1 MKRCNALSQLLLS
14 LVALCIAAVTSSA
27 QVQLNA
33 VNTPV
38 TIDFTG
44 YTAQGFAPAPAAGQL
59 NSNNWASTGMSDGD
73 LAFGGTQTGGDY
85 ARGLWNNSTSGGFY
99 YVNQSGNTRFVIQ
112 PTGADFNP
120 GTLTLRVQNNT
131 GQPLT
136 RLSVGYDVINN
147 NSGPRANSFNFSYST
162 NNSSYTSVPGACGGD
177 YTSPEAADA
186 LGFVVGAS
194 KSLTIT
200 GLNVPNGGF
209 VYLRWSSAD
218 VSGSGNRDQFGLDN
232 IVITSVQNIN
242 TAIAINNYTF
252 SNSSTTISNPTTD
265 LATVV
270 HGALVDDAV
279 SGAISLPF
287 TFYYNGKP
295 YDRVAISSNGWVAL
309 GNSANSP
316 VFSATMTSVP
326 LNDPESWEFNNTP
339 MIAVNWD
346 NLRVGAAG
354 AVSYGTVGGDF
365 KVRWRAV
372 EWPATATSF
381 VTFELTL
388 SPTCNRITF
397 SYDGGSNSPLQSST
411 VGLINDA
418 DNTAPNNYWVF
429 NGAVTPG
436 NLSNDANSNANTR
449 LITYSNLPT
458 GANPSIFANHYDAL
472 RVEGPATVNFGNADA
487 NGGVTTAS
495 VTVRNLGCSTVSL
508 NETNIGFSNSQFTAP
523 AFSTTIAPGSTASVA
538 VRFTGTCPFDACQI
552 SATMA
557 VNVAGP
563 LPVVYPADGANLTV
577 LGQETHPVVAAG
589 TLSAF
594 PSTTIGS
601 SNSMTVTLTNTGNVA
616 YNGTLSVSGNASDA
630 ALFTISPNPVTVPAG
645 GSTVVT
651 VTFTPT
657 GARHAANANATNWTA
672 NYTGLQL
679 VVPNGNQACS
689 PSTVASLPIT
699 ASSTAPRISINVPN
713 STEIPNNQGI
723 PTLDIGNRVYGP
735 TPGNPAQ
742 PMSFSETFLVKNTGS
757 AQVTINDITR
767 GAAGSLNLNDRFSAS
782 AVRISGNAVL
792 NPGNEAV
799 YRVTYTPQKTT
810 SDFPYF
816 EPGAYATAPSTA
828 AYVRANA
835 LYTFN
840 TVLSASSSSTATVPA
855 VAGFW
860 HNYQNGL
867 TSTFAPA
874 ENLTQQG
881 TMNAT
886 TDIFRGFMRT
896 VATPSTASNQGPT
909 NPAGAPVLSG
919 GSLMVN
925 GVPAVNVSTTNGLT
939 VTSYYGVVGDV
950 LPNGG
955 VITNAGQPGTV
966 SFYVVNTGTAN
977 ARYYV
982 RKQVVND
989 NVNPGAFSVSVPI
1002 PGDNANPALSI
1013 VPISS
1018 ETINGADYHV
1028 FTLEPL
1034 YLQTAG
1040 NSMAYVRFD
1049 VTFKPN
1055 RANTPDIT
1063 TIAQNRIADVEIL
1076 TDANLP
1082 TSSTASVEPRNDLTP
1097 YRIRVTGQTLFN
1109 DPAFFIGGD
1118 QITGTVNFGSHEL
1131 ADATSSN
1138 YPFGSF
1144 FPAGI
1149 GYFAP
1154 ADELGRR
1161 GLATGV
1167 NGPRGFGVRDTVIS
1181 IAIENRGNA
1190 PMTFNNLNDLQ
1201 AFALSGSPGTFSVIK
1216 VTDQSNINSAG
1227 SAEPAAVSFPYTLNT
1242 TGQRLIL
1249 WVRYDAGSRS
1259 TGATGQSNGTIRLV
1273 QSPLVSPT
1281 PSTISLSGSLT
1292 GTGIRPFPI
1301 VDVDGGNGGATVTI
1315 VDGTERVTPVFMA
1328 HRPAVFDNYC
1338 NLGGVNTNRDTVHIP
1353 LTIGNGIPAP
1363 TQAGGSLPFDNVN
1376 DNAVTDVTFNMNNIV
1391 IDSLAGNLV
1400 IPGASTSYVVDYS
1413 TPVVV
1418 RNAFGTVV
1426 RTQDIS
1432 DAANRMVT
1440 VGPSQTMTFTVALR
1454 PTTLNPTANS
1464 IRARVRVAHDS
1475 RNNNI
1480 DFRADQGPSHTNNS
1494 NPTEYGDVYK
1504 WMDFVIEGSSL
1515 RPAFRL
1521 EAGNN
1526 AGSGMLGNYI
1536 APNATINDFN
1546 LPYPYQPG
1554 VFVGDSSWVAL
1565 TLRNSQETGDVPTG
1579 ADVSTGKVGI
1589 KAIYIE
1595 GEDFPDFEI
1604 VGFDL
1609 PMSTNE
1615 PNPVAFPVRTGA
1627 DNGSPILVN
1636 GKSFVQWTAEFGGT
1650 ELGMPYMLDRGM
1662 TGMEDVSLYVHFKPR
1677 RMVNGSNKEVRNAV
1691 LRIVTT
1697 DLCAPELVYNLEG
1710 RALNSELSFDKTTI
1724 NFGNV
1729 QVNDVA
1735 QQTITMTNNGNSPAY
1750 FNGSTIPMVF
1760 PSGPLYSH
1768 NFTLYPLGFSLFYA
1782 NPPYNYTIV
1791 GDTETPLNPGDS
1803 RTIAVQ
1809 YSPSEGGRK
1818 DATMNITYVPE
1829 VPPTLDNDN
1838 IAQIEIV
1845 GRGVAPVTLVTD
1857 PISGILDFG
1866 NVVVGSTK
1874 TLPITITNT
1883 GQAPLRLDLPA
1894 ATMGEFSHNMG
1905 GTSDVV
1911 LNAGESVTL
1920 DFTYAPDA
1928 FGSDEEIFTISVPNG
1943 FGISTVDIVVRG
1955 NGASGAALSA
1965 SDITFPITRV
1975 FTESVEGLFV
1985 NNTNN
1990 LNPTTLVYNGIS
2002 GVNADEFELRMNG
2015 MPVQIGSSFTVPAGG
2030 NSSNFEVVFMPT
2042 TLPAT
2047 AGTINVRNARLNFT
2061 MNGSQVSVAV
2071 DGEGA
2076 IPQISFVSPD
2086 IVAGEL
2092 DFGSISGTAQRTV
2105 RVYNI
2110 GRFPLNVTQ
2119 LLLMG
2124 EDANRF
2130 ELGNVQDVVLG
2141 PGEWIDVRVTL
2152 ACDGSSSIEDARL
2165 TAISNSLQARSVEL
2179 RGACAIPQIGISAT
2193 SIAFGR
2199 TEIGKTIEKT
2209 LTIRSATG
2217 QPLTVT
2223 GLSLDG
2229 MDRTDFTIAST
2240 SKTLP
2245 ATISGGEE
2253 LVVIIRFAP
2262 TAEGSK
2268 QARVRIASTVGQTE
2282 VSIDGLATV
2291 PGTVTLSQQTVNF
2304 GSLPVGK
2311 SREMSVNVTNH
2322 ASTPALINSITV
2334 EGDDRAMFTADVTG
2348 GFTLQAGETRTVRI
2362 TFVPVSNGSKFAILR
2377 VMTASG
2383 VQPVASL
2390 TGKGGSAKISV
2401 INMADFGTVAPNSF
2415 REVQI
2420 TVNSTGDEA
2429 LVINSAYVSGPSNAD
2444 FSVLTSMPLTIEA
2457 GQSANITVRFM
2468 PTENGSKVAYLNL
2481 LNNSGNAG
2489 TVELRGNSITTEVG
2503 PGAGAAP
2510 MFGITQTY
2518 PNPFSETATIAY
2530 TIGARANVV
2539 VKVFNQLGE
2548 EVATLFNGVQ
2558 ESGDYT
2564 ATLKAGTLPAG
2575 TYVVR
2580 LEAGNQSATQKITLV
2595 K

>member
-44 YTAQGFAPAPAAGQL
+44 YTATGFAPAPAPGQL
-59 NSNNWASTGMSDGD
+59 NSNNWASTGMSDGN
-73 LAFGGTQTGGDY
+73 LNFGDTQTGGDY

-99 YVNQSGNTRFVIQ
+99 YISQGGNVRFIVQ
-112 PTGADFNP
+112 PTAADFNP
-120 GTLTLRVQNNT
+120 GTITLRIQNNT
-131 GQPLT
+131 GQAMT
-136 RLSVGYDVINN
+136 RLSVGYDVIVN

-162 NNSSYTSVPGACGGD
+162 NNSTYTTVPGACGGD
-177 YTSPEAADA
+177 YTSPEVADA

-194 KSLTIT
+194 KSLNIT
-200 GLNVPNGGF
+200 GLNVAPGDF
-209 VYLRWSSAD
+209 VYLRWTSAD
-218 VSGSGNRDQFGLDN
+218 VSGSGNRDQLGIDN
-232 IVITSVQNIN
+232 IVITSVQNVN
-242 TAIAINNYTF
+242 TAIAINKYNF
-252 SNSSTTISNPTTD
+252 SNSSTAISNPTTD
-265 LATVV
+265 LTTVV
-270 HGALVDDAV
+270 HSALVDDAV
-279 SGAISLPF
+279 SAPISLPF

-316 VFSATMTSVP
+316 VFPATMTSVP
-326 LNDPESWEFNNTP
+326 LNDPEAWEFNNTP
-339 MIAVNWD
+339 LVAVNWD
-346 NLRVGAAG
+346 NLRVGASG
-354 AVSYGTVGGDF
+354 AVSYATVGSDF
-365 KVRWRAV
+365 KIRWRSM

-381 VTFELTL
+381 VTFEMTL
-388 SPTCNRITF
+388 SSTCNRIMF
-397 SYDGGSNSPLQSST
+397 SYGGGSNSALQSAT

-418 DNTAPNNYWVF
+418 DNVAPNNYWVF
-429 NGAVTPG
+429 NGNVAPG
-436 NLSNDANSNANTR
+436 NMSNDANANANTR
-449 LITYSNLPT
+449 LITYNNLPT
-458 GANPSIFANHYDAL
+458 GGNPSIFANHYDAL
-472 RVEGPATVNFGNADA
+472 RVEGSTPLNLGNADA
-487 NGGVTTAS
+487 SGGTANAS
-495 VTVRNLGCSTVSL
+495 VTVRNLGCNSISIS
-508 NETNIGFSNSQFTAP
+508 EANIGYSNSQFTSP
-523 AFSTTIAPGSTASVA
+523 AFSATIAPGATASVP

-552 SATMA
+552 TATMA

-563 LPVVYPADGANLTV
+563 LPVVYPADGANLAV
-577 LGQETHPVVAAG
+577 SGQETHPVVAAG
-589 TLSAF
+589 TLPSF
-594 PSTTIGS
+594 PATTLGA
-601 SNSMTVTLTNTGNVA
+601 SNSVTVTLTNTGNVA
-616 YNGTLSVSGNASDA
+616 YTGSLSVSGNSSDA

-657 GARHAANANATNWTA
+657 GARHATNANAATWIA
-672 NYTGLQL
+672 NYAGLQL
-679 VVPNGNQACS
+679 VLPNGNQTCS
-689 PSTVASLPIT
+689 PATVASLAIT
-699 ASSTAPRISINVPN
+699 ATSTAPRISINVPI
-713 STEIPNNQGI
+713 STEIPGNQGI

-735 TPGNPAQ
+735 TPGTPSQ
-742 PMSFSETFLVKNTGS
+742 PLSYSETFLVKNTGS

-767 GAAGSLNLNDRFSAS
+767 GTGLNLNDRFIAS
-782 AVRISGNAVL
+782 AVRVTGNAIL
-792 NPGNEAV
+792 LPGNEAT

-816 EPGAYATAPSTA
+816 QPGAYAAVPPANGFVT
-828 AYVRANA
+828 ANA

-840 TVLSASSSSTATVPA
+840 TALTAASPSSTAPVPA

-860 HNYQNGL
+860 HNYQNGI

-874 ENLTQQG
+874 ENLTQLG

-886 TDIFRGFMRT
+886 TDLFRGFMRT
-896 VATPSTASNQGPT
+896 VATPATASNQGPT
-909 NPAGAPVLSG
+909 NPAGAPALTG
-919 GSLMVN
+919 GALTVN
-925 GVPAVNVSTTNGLT
+925 GTPAVDVNATNGLT
-939 VTSYYGVVGDV
+939 VTSYFGVVGDV

-982 RKQVVND
+982 RKQVIND
-989 NVNPGAFSVSVPI
+989 NVNPGAFSLSVPI
-1002 PGDNANPALSI
+1002 PGDNANPTLSI
-1013 VPISS
+1013 IPISS
-1018 ETINGADYHV
+1018 ETINGVDYHV

-1034 YLQTAG
+1034 YLQAAG
-1040 NSMAYVRFD
+1040 NNMAYVRFD
-1049 VTFKPN
+1049 VTFKPT

-1063 TIAQNRIADVEIL
+1063 TLAQNRVADIQIL

-1082 TSSTASVEPRNDLTP
+1082 AGASASVEPRNDLTP
-1097 YRIRVTGQTLFN
+1097 YLIRVTGQTLYN
-1109 DPAFFIGGD
+1109 DPAFFVD
-1118 QITGTVNFGSHEL
+1118 NTQVTGTVNFGSHEL

-1138 YPFGSF
+1138 YPFGSY
-1144 FPAGI
+1144 FPAGV

-1167 NGPRGFGVRDTVIS
+1167 NGPKGFGVRDTVITF
-1181 IAIENRGNA
+1181 AIENRGNA
-1190 PMTFNNLNDLQ
+1190 PMTFNNMTDLQ
-1201 AFALSGSPGTFSVIK
+1201 AFALSGSPGTFNVVK
-1216 VTDQSNINSAG
+1216 VTDQTAINNAPN
-1227 SAEPAAVSFPYTLNT
+1227 AEPAAVTFPYTLNAN
-1242 TGQRLIL
+1242 GQRLIL
-1249 WVRYDAGSRS
+1249 WVRYDAGARS
-1259 TGATGQSNGTIRLV
+1259 TGAVGQSSGTIRLV
-1273 QSPLVSPT
+1273 QSPLALPT
-1281 PSTISLSGSLT
+1281 PSTISLSGSLV
-1292 GTGIRPFPI
+1292 GRGIRPFPVVN
-1301 VDVDGGNGGATVTI
+1301 VDAGNAGTRTI
-1315 VDGTERVTPVFMA
+1315 IDGTERVTPVYA
-1328 HRPAVFDNYC
+1328 AARPVIFDNYC
-1338 NLGGVNTNRDTVHIP
+1338 NLGGVNVNRDTTRIA

-1363 TQAGGSLPFDNVN
+1363 TQAGGSLAFDNVN

-1400 IPGASTSYVVDYS
+1400 IPGASTSYYIDYNV
-1413 TPVVV
+1413 PVVV

-1426 RTQDIS
+1426 NTQNIS
-1432 DAANRMVT
+1432 NPANRMVT
-1440 VGPSQTMTFTVALR
+1440 VGANQTMTFSVIFR
-1454 PTTLNPTANS
+1454 PTTLNSTPNS
-1464 IRARVRVAHDS
+1464 IQARVRVAHSS

-1504 WMDFVIEGSSL
+1504 WMDFVVEGSSL

-1554 VFVGDSSWVAL
+1554 VFVGDSAWVAF
-1565 TLRNSQETGDVPTG
+1565 TLRNSQETNDVPTG

-1595 GEDFPDFEI
+1595 GDDFPDFEI
-1604 VGFDL
+1604 VGFHL

-1615 PNPVAFPVRTGA
+1615 PNPVAFPVRGGA

-1636 GKSFVQWTAEFGGT
+1636 GKSFIQWTANFGGT
-1650 ELGMPYMLDRGM
+1650 ELGTPFTLDRN
-1662 TGMEDVSLYVHFKPR
+1662 TPGMEDASLYVHFKPR
-1677 RMVNGSNKEVRNAV
+1677 RSVNGGNKEVRRAV
-1691 LRIVTT
+1691 LRVITT

-1710 RALNSELSFDKTTI
+1710 RALNSELTFDTETI

-1735 QQTITMTNNGNSPAY
+1735 QQSITMTNNGNTPAF
-1750 FNGSTIPMVF
+1750 FNASTIPFVF

-1768 NFTLYPLGFSLFYA
+1768 NFSLYPLGFSLFYA
-1782 NPPYNYTIV
+1782 NPPYNYSII

-1803 RTIAVQ
+1803 RTISVQ

-1818 DATMNITYVPE
+1818 DATMSIGYVPE
-1829 VPPTLDNDN
+1829 VPPTLANGN

-1845 GRGVAPVTLVTD
+1845 GRGVAPVTLVTN
-1857 PISGILDFG
+1857 PISGILEFG
-1866 NVVVGSTK
+1866 NVVVGSSK

-1883 GQAPLRLDLPA
+1883 GLAPLRLDLPV
-1894 ATMGEFSHNMG
+1894 ATIGEFSHNANA
-1905 GTSDVV
+1905 SEVV
-1911 LNAGESVTL
+1911 LNAGQSVTI
-1920 DFTYAPDA
+1920 DFTYAPTA

-1943 FGISTVDIVVRG
+1943 FGVSTVDIVVRG

-1965 SDITFPITRV
+1965 SDITFPVTRV
-1975 FTESVEGLFV
+1975 FTESLEGLFL

-1990 LNPTTLVYNGIS
+1990 LNTTTLIYNGVS
-2002 GVNADEFELRMNG
+2002 GLNADEFELRMNG
-2015 MPVQIGSSFTVPAGG
+2015 APIQIGSSFSVPAGT
-2030 NSSNFEVVFMPT
+2030 NSSNFSVVFMPT

-2047 AGTINVRNARLNFT
+2047 AGTVNIRNAQLNFT
-2061 MNGSQVSVAV
+2061 MNGSPIAV
-2071 DGEGA
+2071 TVKGEGA
-2076 IPQISFVSPD
+2076 IPQISFTAPE
-2086 IVAGEL
+2086 IVNGEL

-2105 RVYNI
+2105 RVQNI

-2130 ELGNVQDVVLG
+2130 ELGDVRDVVLANG
-2141 PGEWIDVRVTL
+2141 QYIDIRVTL
-2152 ACDGSSSIEDARL
+2152 ACDGASTIDDARL
-2165 TAISNSLQARSVEL
+2165 TAISNSLQSRSVEL

-2209 LTIRSATG
+2209 LTIRSASG

-2223 GLSLDG
+2223 GLTLDG
-2229 MDRTDFTIAST
+2229 LNKGEFTIAST
-2240 SKTLP
+2240 SKALP
-2245 ATISGGEE
+2245 ATVSGNEE
-2253 LVVIIRFAP
+2253 LVVVIRFAP
-2262 TAEGSK
+2262 MAEGSK

-2282 VSIDGLATV
+2282 VSIDALATV
-2291 PGTVTLSQQTVNF
+2291 AGTVTLSQQTINF

-2311 SREMSVNVTNH
+2311 SREMSVNITNH
-2322 ASTPALINSITV
+2322 ASTPALINSVTV

-2348 GFTLQAGETRTVRI
+2348 GFTLQPSESRTVRV
-2362 TFVPVSNGSKFAILR
+2362 TFVPSNNGSKFAILR
-2377 VMTASG
+2377 FTTASG
-2383 VQPVASL
+2383 TQPVASL

-2401 INMADFGTVAPNSF
+2401 VNVADFGTVSANSF
-2415 REVQI
+2415 REVEV
-2420 TVNSTGDEA
+2420 TVNSTGDEP
-2429 LVINSAYVSGPSNAD
+2429 LVINSAYVSGPSSSD
-2444 FSVLTSMPLTIEA
+2444 FSVMTSVPVEIQP
-2457 GQSANITVRFM
+2457 GQSANLIVRFM
-2468 PTENGSKVAYLNL
+2468 PTEDGSKVAYLNL

-2489 TVELRGNSITTEVG
+2489 TVELRGNSITTGVTGDE
-2503 PGAGAAP
+2503 PAALA
-2510 MFGITQTY
+2510 FGITQSY
-2518 PNPFSETATIAY
+2518 PNPFNEMTTVAY
-2530 TIGARANVV
+2530 TLGARSNVV

-2558 ESGDYT
+2558 ESGDHT
-2564 ATLKAGTLPAG
+2564 ATFKAGTLPAG
-2575 TYVVR
+2575 AYVVR
-2580 LEAGNQSATQKITLV
+2580 LEAGSQVATQKITLV